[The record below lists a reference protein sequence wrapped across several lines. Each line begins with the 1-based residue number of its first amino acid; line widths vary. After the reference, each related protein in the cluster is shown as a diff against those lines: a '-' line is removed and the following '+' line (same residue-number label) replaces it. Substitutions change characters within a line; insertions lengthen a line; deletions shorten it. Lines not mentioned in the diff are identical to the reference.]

1 MGWLFGKKK
10 VVAKVPFPEGKGFNE
25 KTLQFSKSSSE
36 DRVIEPEKIKEAAGL
51 EKPVSPPPKEE
62 PVPENL
68 PPEAPEIFPEVQSEQ
83 PQEFVPP
90 MNPFSEQRVEPLY
103 IKMDVYQKI
112 LEELGE
118 IKNKLSTL
126 KGVSKDLVASEY
138 NEEHHFVKL
147 KKVTKTMHD
156 KLLQADKIIF
166 KGD

>member
-1 MGWLFGKKK
+1 
-10 VVAKVPFPEGKGFNE
+10 
-25 KTLQFSKSSSE
+25 
-36 DRVIEPEKIKEAAGL
+36 
-51 EKPVSPPPKEE
+51 
-62 PVPENL
+62 
-68 PPEAPEIFPEVQSEQ
+68 
-83 PQEFVPP
+83 
-90 MNPFSEQRVEPLY
+90 
-103 IKMDVYQKI
+103 MDVYQKI